1 VNVPRNEPNKMRKL
15 PIVTTVKHALNSV
28 IAYRGVGVRIG
39 LLWMIIL
46 LALNLAGLFLTGQPT
61 ELQPGRI
68 GLFDIVQIAVGMVAF
83 YSIAVNWHRFVL
95 RDEVPTA
102 QGALRLDGVVWR
114 YTGNSL
120 LIALMTFLPVAVLTA
135 ILSALMPPAVIL
147 ALPAVAVAG
156 TATFML
162 SLKLPA
168 IALGRT
174 DFSFAAAIKAAEGNF
189 WQVMGVFLF
198 SALIVF
204 ALALMLVMLATLFS
218 YLPQMLAVII
228 GLAVGA
234 AVDLFVILFS
244 VSVLTSLYG
253 FFVEGRN
260 L

>member
-1 VNVPRNEPNKMRKL
+1 MRKL
-15 PIVTTVKHALNSV
+15 PIVATVKHALNSV
-28 IAYRGVGVRIG
+28 IAYRGTGIRIG
-39 LLWMIIL
+39 LLWMIVL
-46 LALNLAGLFLTGQPT
+46 LALNLAGLFLTGRPP
-61 ELQPGRI
+61 EPQPGRI
-68 GLFDIVQIAVGMVAF
+68 GLFDLVQIAVGMIAF

-102 QGALRLDGVVWR
+102 RGALRLDGVVWR

-120 LIALMTFLPVAVLTA
+120 LIALMAFLPVAVFTA

-174 DFSFAAAIKAAEGNF
+174 DFGFADAMKAAGGNF

-204 ALALMLVMLATLFS
+204 ALALMLVVLVTLLS
-218 YLPQMLAVII
+218 YLPQMPAVIV

-253 FFVEGRN
+253 FFVERRN
-260 L
+260 F